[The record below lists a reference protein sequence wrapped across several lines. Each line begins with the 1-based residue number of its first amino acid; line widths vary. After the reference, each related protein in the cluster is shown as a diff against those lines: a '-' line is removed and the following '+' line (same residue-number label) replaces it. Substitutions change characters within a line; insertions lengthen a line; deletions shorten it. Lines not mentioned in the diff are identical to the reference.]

1 MYSKIKTILESKNG
15 DLQLKKDLRHDFMS
29 NFATIFTNVTSIQKM
44 KGCHNLRG
52 VQVFLSCKE
61 GPSFFDP
68 AKDDVSRKV

>member
-52 VQVFLSCKE
+52 VQVFFILQRGSE
-61 GPSFFDP
+61 FF
-68 AKDDVSRKV
+68 